1 MKTKLMLLFLILL
14 SFNVFAVVDRV
25 IDPEIPI
32 SDDFIDFETNFDE
45 LLISVFMVVLLVIG
59 SMAGIIITGFG
70 IIFIASKLK
79 WIWFNNR

>member
-79 WIWFNNR
+79 